1 MSAYNSGSYFFGNSA
16 EQWTNAWAGGPV
28 NHIAVPLPAPVV
40 PFAQVAQFAA
50 PQALAPLVG
59 AGGMANTEPRKTGRE
74 LGLPKVFSA
83 VYDGDVAALK
93 VLIDD
98 HLSGRCVQDLNAA
111 VPQEDLRNSAD
122 TPFRYAL
129 STVNGEIL
137 RELIRAPDVRFDFTR
152 RGDEGRPVFPVYLDV
167 PSWRLL
173 LKDRRCAPAIA
184 ACERHNFLHDAICW
198 GQENVVRLL
207 LAYVPNMERCLNQSN
222 AQGRDFSGK
231 PRQVALFHSKGAI
244 IKLLDRLEQ
253 APQLTAF
260 RLRVEDGDT
269 VSLAAEM
276 FAVIVLVCD
285 DYLTFRD
292 LAARSAAL
300 EDRLARWR
308 RFLLT
313 ASALPMEVQMLLCR
327 RAYGDG
333 GSNLLSKDS
342 ELGFKN
348 VVLHHWPNVAA
359 TTPNWMW

>member
-1 MSAYNSGSYFFGNSA
+1 
-16 EQWTNAWAGGPV
+16 
-28 NHIAVPLPAPVV
+28 
-40 PFAQVAQFAA
+40 
-50 PQALAPLVG
+50 
-59 AGGMANTEPRKTGRE
+59 
-74 LGLPKVFSA
+74 
-83 VYDGDVAALK
+83 
-93 VLIDD
+93 
-98 HLSGRCVQDLNAA
+98 
-111 VPQEDLRNSAD
+111 
-122 TPFRYAL
+122 
-129 STVNGEIL
+129 
-137 RELIRAPDVRFDFTR
+137 
-152 RGDEGRPVFPVYLDV
+152 
-167 PSWRLL
+167 
-173 LKDRRCAPAIA
+173 
-184 ACERHNFLHDAICW
+184 
-198 GQENVVRLL
+198 
-207 LAYVPNMERCLNQSN
+207 
-222 AQGRDFSGK
+222 
-231 PRQVALFHSKGAI
+231 
-244 IKLLDRLEQ
+244 LDRLEQ